1 MYFSNTNVL
10 KLDFRKVDRY
20 SKTCPIFIIQY
31 LIHITRNIYT
41 YTYYIHLTSN
51 VNQTII
57 YQTGLFISIN
67 YIISYN

>member
-1 MYFSNTNVL
+1 MYYSNTNVL

-31 LIHITRNIYT
+31 LIHITRNIYIPIH
-41 YTYYIHLTSN
+41 TYYIHLTLN

-57 YQTGLFISIN
+57 YQTGCLFQ
-67 YIISYN
+67 